1 MIYYSTQR
9 GKLRIQMEEQVKAVI
24 LAAGEGIRM
33 HPLTYTR
40 PKVMLPIAN
49 KPILEHLI
57 LEIKKTGIEEFIF
70 VVGYR
75 QDAVRDY
82 FGNGQSWGVNID
94 YVTQRNQLGTAHAI
108 KITRELVDGRFLVV
122 NGDMLV
128 KEQDLKRM
136 MAREDFT
143 LSLIEVKYQQDM
155 GVVEI
160 DGERVVHIWEKLP
173 IPPSNLVNAGIY
185 VLTPDIFPAI
195 SDTSRSP
202 RGEYEIT
209 DSLQLLIDQ
218 GHRLGY
224 EKVEYWLNIGYPWE
238 LLVANGSLM
247 AEIEPQNLGIIEENA
262 VINGP
267 VSIGRG
273 TVVRSNS
280 YIQGPVCIGENCS
293 IGPNCYI
300 RPATSIGDDCHIGAA
315 VEVKNSII
323 MKDSQIPH
331 HNYVGDSVIGEGCNL
346 GAGTK
351 IANLRLD
358 KKDIS
363 VMGIETKLRKL
374 GAIIGDGVQ
383 VGINAS
389 INVGSLIGCNS
400 FIGPGAVVDGII
412 YPNSKIF

>member
-136 MAREDFT
+136 MAREGFT

-280 YIQGPVCIGENCS
+280 YI
-293 IGPNCYI
+293 
-300 RPATSIGDDCHIGAA
+300 
-315 VEVKNSII
+315 
-323 MKDSQIPH
+323 
-331 HNYVGDSVIGEGCNL
+331 
-346 GAGTK
+346 
-351 IANLRLD
+351 
-358 KKDIS
+358 
-363 VMGIETKLRKL
+363 
-374 GAIIGDGVQ
+374 
-383 VGINAS
+383 
-389 INVGSLIGCNS
+389 
-400 FIGPGAVVDGII
+400 
-412 YPNSKIF
+412 